1 MPVTER
7 DWDHALPASLE
18 VFGIGRRAAMAS
30 GLAAFSLAL
39 LGSAVSAAKPQRR
52 LPARDWIE
60 RQGELA
66 RALKGGQIT
75 PLQWMAEAGR
85 LAGEIEVA
93 QLMAE
98 VDKAQVT
105 QNALLPTN
113 DPRKSSIRFLDA
125 EGAPRK
131 LGYGAAL
138 FAFEPHNVITPHG
151 HRHMVSSHLV
161 VEGAFR
167 VRNFDRLHDEDGAM
181 IVRPTRD
188 YIAATGQLS
197 AMTPDRDNIHWF
209 VPQGGKAM
217 TFDVIISGIDPGEA
231 DYEIEAIDPLGG
243 AELGD
248 GAIRAPKIAFEA
260 ASDKY
265 TAAI

>member
-1 MPVTER
+1 VHLDRQFELR
-7 DWDHALPASLE
+7 
-18 VFGIGRRAAMAS
+18 
-30 GLAAFSLAL
+30 LAAFTLAL
-39 LGSAVSAAKPQRR
+39 LGQEVVAAAPQQRMA
-52 LPARDWIE
+52 ARDWIE

-66 RALKGGQIT
+66 RALKGGQIA
-75 PLQWMAEAGR
+75 PLQWMAEAER

-93 QLMAE
+93 ELMAE
-98 VDKAQVT
+98 VNKAQVT
-105 QNALLPTN
+105 QQALLPTN

-125 EGAPRK
+125 DGAPRK

-167 VRNFDRLHDEDGAM
+167 VRNFDRLEDEEGAM
-181 IVRPTRD
+181 IIRPTRD

-209 VPQGGKAM
+209 VPNGGAAM

-231 DYEIEAIDPLGG
+231 DYDIEAIDPLGG
-243 AELGD
+243 TMLAD
-248 GAIRAPKIAFEA
+248 GKIRAPKIGFEA

-265 TAAI
+265 TAAV